1 MNGLTFTHF
10 PDETIIFFRELENN
24 NNKEWFQAHK
34 QDYKDY
40 VQLPAIDFITSMG
53 ERLKTI
59 STDIIYDTRTNGAG
73 SLMRIYRD
81 IRFSPDKTPY
91 KTNLGII
98 FWEGAGKKMEN
109 PGFYFHFDNQGVGI
123 YAGFY
128 MFPKDK
134 LKTYRD
140 AVDKNGAE
148 LQEVIT
154 ELHEKG
160 YSIGGD
166 KYKRVPQ
173 GFDVD
178 HPHAE
183 LLKFKGL
190 HSSTEMLDA
199 ELIIDPEFMDIC
211 FEHWANQSP
220 LHNWLVDAF
229 KST

>member
-1 MNGLTFTHF
+1 MIDHIFTHF
-10 PDETIIFFRELENN
+10 PNETITFYRELENN
-24 NNKEWFQAHK
+24 NNKEWFQSHK

-53 ERLKTI
+53 ERLKAI
-59 STDIIYDTRTNGAG
+59 SPNIIYDTRTNGAG

-109 PGFYFHFDNQGVGI
+109 PGFYFHFDNQGAGF

-128 MFPKDK
+128 VFPKDK
-134 LKTYRD
+134 IKTYRN
-140 AVDKNGAE
+140 AVDKNGDE
-148 LQEVIT
+148 LQKVIN
-154 ELHEKG
+154 ELGAQG
-160 YSIGGD
+160 YLVGGE

-173 GFDVD
+173 GFDAD

-183 LLKFKGL
+183 LLKYKGL
-190 HSSTEMLDA
+190 HSSTEALDP
-199 ELIIDPEFMDIC
+199 ELIIAPEFLDIG
-211 FEHWANQSP
+211 FEHWVNQSP
-220 LHNWLVDAF
+220 LHNWLVNAF
-229 KST
+229 NAA